1 MTKSKKVDVDVWGV
15 MNLIHISQTLH
26 VLPQAGGILDQDAL
40 FILLYNHVE
49 ECQTARAKIDEQ
61 QEKMKNR
68 HVRGVPNR

>member
-1 MTKSKKVDVDVWGV
+1 MDVWGV

-40 FILLYNHVE
+40 FISLYNYVE
-49 ECQTARAKIDEQ
+49 ECQTARAKIDER

-68 HVRGVPNR
+68 NINSRSSR